1 MNNNKLNILIC
12 TAFPVHGAGSGA
24 LVTTQATSY
33 VKSGHNVTII
43 TANNRTDYPKV
54 NGVKYHTVPFTGE
67 SEHPEKINN
76 QLPFNYLMFTTHTE
90 STATFWNIDLNRLK
104 DYEEAFRVAIKEE
117 IEASTPDVI
126 HAQHNWISSAICSE
140 FDIPVVLT
148 IHGTDLMGYERCKKE
163 MENIIEKSKK
173 PNLSEEEKRVL
184 RDEMS
189 KYAYFTEKARQ
200 SAANCQKVIV
210 ISEDQKNKFCTLFPD
225 AANKVELV
233 KNGYN
238 PEQFYV
244 DNNVNV
250 DSIYDKLSSNRS
262 NNGKLPKN
270 FDKMVLF
277 VGKFANFKGID
288 VLLNAAKI
296 YEQKL
301 KEKNINVQTIIVGTG
316 SLEKDLWKQADDLN
330 LQNTHFVGLQKP
342 DITCPLQNIATV
354 SVVPSRKEPFGLVV
368 IEGTACGH
376 PVIGTNSGG
385 LPDILNTTGKQIKEN
400 YNFDKDSSNNAILQ
414 PDEGTTGSY
423 TTPLGMLVP
432 MDDSN
437 ALADAIIKICSGEKT
452 FDNKLIAE
460 YTKKTYSQDTISNHL
475 ISLFKEAATQK
486 NSNTIESR

>member
-189 KYAYFTEKARQ
+189 KYTYFTKKA
-200 SAANCQKVIV
+200 
-210 ISEDQKNKFCTLFPD
+210 
-225 AANKVELV
+225 
-233 KNGYN
+233 
-238 PEQFYV
+238 
-244 DNNVNV
+244 
-250 DSIYDKLSSNRS
+250 NR
-262 NNGKLPKN
+262 
-270 FDKMVLF
+270 
-277 VGKFANFKGID
+277 
-288 VLLNAAKI
+288 
-296 YEQKL
+296 
-301 KEKNINVQTIIVGTG
+301 
-316 SLEKDLWKQADDLN
+316 
-330 LQNTHFVGLQKP
+330 
-342 DITCPLQNIATV
+342 
-354 SVVPSRKEPFGLVV
+354 
-368 IEGTACGH
+368 
-376 PVIGTNSGG
+376 
-385 LPDILNTTGKQIKEN
+385 IK
-400 YNFDKDSSNNAILQ
+400 
-414 PDEGTTGSY
+414 
-423 TTPLGMLVP
+423 
-432 MDDSN
+432 
-437 ALADAIIKICSGEKT
+437 
-452 FDNKLIAE
+452 
-460 YTKKTYSQDTISNHL
+460 
-475 ISLFKEAATQK
+475 
-486 NSNTIESR
+486 

>member
-189 KYAYFTEKARQ
+189 KYTYFTEKARQ

-262 NNGKLPKN
+262 NDGKLPKD

-277 VGKFANFKGID
+277 VGKFADFKGID

-316 SLEKDLWKQADDLN
+316 SLEKDL
-330 LQNTHFVGLQKP
+330 
-342 DITCPLQNIATV
+342 
-354 SVVPSRKEPFGLVV
+354 
-368 IEGTACGH
+368 
-376 PVIGTNSGG
+376 
-385 LPDILNTTGKQIKEN
+385 
-400 YNFDKDSSNNAILQ
+400 
-414 PDEGTTGSY
+414 
-423 TTPLGMLVP
+423 
-432 MDDSN
+432 
-437 ALADAIIKICSGEKT
+437 
-452 FDNKLIAE
+452 
-460 YTKKTYSQDTISNHL
+460 
-475 ISLFKEAATQK
+475 
-486 NSNTIESR
+486 